1 MAQESG
7 AMTPS
12 FGADGNASTGS
23 PGGVTTFIV
32 NQQGVVF
39 QKDLGP
45 DTETVAAA
53 IPGVAEAVVGIVLGR
68 QPTSHRAIQGLSSAS
83 PAAGDYWD
91 GNWLSVTVRMQ
102 AGAFR
107 GEYQAMV
114 RADELAQL
122 REGLANLHAV
132 LQGTATLESRE
143 GVLAMRVEGDGH
155 GHFVADCTARDQ
167 PGIGNT
173 LQFALRFDQTD
184 LPPVLASLDAVLAR
198 FPVTGCR
205 TG

>member
-1 MAQESG
+1 MSRVDG
-7 AMTPS
+7 S
-12 FGADGNASTGS
+12 ADEYDASWTMRGREAIERLSTRVAVTSRVTVHAIVIGS
-23 PGGVTTFIV
+23 QATDHLAIEV
-32 NQQGVVF
+32 
-39 QKDLGP
+39 LSRAYP
-45 DTETVAAA
+45 D
-53 IPGVAEAVVGIVLGR
+53 AE
-68 QPTSHRAIQGLSSAS
+68 
-83 PAAGDYWD
+83 DYWD